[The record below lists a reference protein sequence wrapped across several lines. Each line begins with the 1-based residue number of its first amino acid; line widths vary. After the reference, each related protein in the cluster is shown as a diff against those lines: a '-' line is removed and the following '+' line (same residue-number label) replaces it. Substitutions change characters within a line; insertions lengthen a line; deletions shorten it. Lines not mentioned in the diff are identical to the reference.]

1 MSAKTLTDSAA
12 SRYAS
17 AIFELAIETKSLDKA
32 ESDLDLVANIYESNG
47 DFRKVVKS
55 AIFSREQQVGVI
67 KALGKK
73 IKLSDLTIKSLCLMA
88 QKRRLFSIES
98 MVEHFKRL
106 ASDHRGE
113 IKVNITSASKL
124 SRSQE
129 DEIRNFFEEETKSSV
144 ILNIKQDESLIGGL
158 LIKVGS
164 NLIDSSIRSQLINV
178 ENKMKEVGL

>member
-17 AIFELAIETKSLDKA
+17 AIFELALETKGLDKV
-32 ESDLDLVANIYESNG
+32 ESDLDVVANIYESNE

-67 KALGKK
+67 RALGKK
-73 IKLSDLTIKSLCLMA
+73 VKLSDLTINSICLMA
-88 QKRRLFSIES
+88 QKRRLFSVES

-106 ASDHRGE
+106 ASAYRGE

-124 SRSQE
+124 SKSQE
-129 DEIRNFFEEETKSSV
+129 EEIRNFFEEETKSSV
-144 ILNIKQDESLIGGL
+144 ILNIEQDETLIGGL

>member
-32 ESDLDLVANIYESNG
+32 ESDLDVVANIYESNG

-67 KALGKK
+67 KSLGKK
-73 IKLSDLTIKSLCLMA
+73 IKLSDLTINSLCLMA

-98 MVEHFKRL
+98 MV
-106 ASDHRGE
+106 
-113 IKVNITSASKL
+113 
-124 SRSQE
+124 
-129 DEIRNFFEEETKSSV
+129 
-144 ILNIKQDESLIGGL
+144 
-158 LIKVGS
+158 
-164 NLIDSSIRSQLINV
+164 
-178 ENKMKEVGL
+178 